1 MDTKHET
8 MSLNRLRR
16 TNTCTGC
23 QTTCAC
29 EFGGIIMRLKVT
41 RYFYCRLNIGMI
53 RSTLT
58 ILLIFII
65 SSCASIPPVSDRDS
79 YLSKNIPP
87 DPEKTIIYYYPS
99 IAFDVFTYKVSLD
112 GFFGNVDNS
121 SYMVW
126 ETKPG
131 KHTIQIQNVINNNI
145 VQARKTFSTTGGQ
158 TLFFTY
164 GDPEPQTI
172 LKILNPLST
181 PNISLHQV
189 STEKGTRMINRRAL
203 AKWHKTLPLPTA
215 RSQVNEDINNNV
227 AINKWAIVVGIS
239 KYQYAGQNGLN
250 DLVFADDDAKSFTLS
265 LLKSGWVKSHMKILT
280 NKEANKRNIEIAL
293 ESWLTKAGVNDQIVL
308 FWSGHGFT
316 DPEDPEKA
324 YFATYDTDISIPAT
338 GFRMD
343 QVRRIL
349 EERKTKNVIVFADTC
364 HAGKLITRGVK
375 GISIIPQIDKMI
387 REQRVPKGWI
397 FMVGA
402 DTDRK
407 AIEHTSWT
415 NGAFTYLLIKGLSGE
430 ADGFQSAGIKD
441 GVVNMGELRSYMNT
455 IMPDETQ
462 KILGVAKRPVIATN
476 SGDPEIWNL
485 TLQVAP

>member
-1 MDTKHET
+1 M
-8 MSLNRLRR
+8 
-16 TNTCTGC
+16 
-23 QTTCAC
+23 
-29 EFGGIIMRLKVT
+29 
-41 RYFYCRLNIGMI
+41 
-53 RSTLT
+53 
-58 ILLIFII
+58 
-65 SSCASIPPVSDRDS
+65 SDRDS

-87 DPEKTIIYYYPS
+87 DPEKTIIYFYPS
-99 IAFDVFTYKVSLD
+99 MLLDPMTYNVSLD
-112 GFFGNVDNS
+112 GFSGKVDRS
-121 SYMVW
+121 TYMVW

-131 KHTIQIQNVINNNI
+131 KHTLQIQNPINNNI
-145 VQARKTFSTTGGQ
+145 VQAHKTFSTTGGQ
-158 TLFFTY
+158 TLFFT
-164 GDPEPQTI
+164 DDRTPS
-172 LKILNPLST
+172 ILNLGGLIPFVG
-181 PNISLHQV
+181 IYQV
-189 STEKGTRMINRRAL
+189 STEKGTGIINFRTL
-203 AKWHKTLPLPTA
+203 AKWHKTLPLPPA

-239 KYQYAGQNGLN
+239 KYQYADQNGLN
-250 DLVFADDDAKSFTLS
+250 DLVFADDDANSFTLS
-265 LLKSGWVKSHMKILT
+265 LLKLGWEKNHMKILT

-293 ESWLTKAGVNDQIVL
+293 ESWLSKAGVNDQIVL

-349 EERKTKNVIVFADTC
+349 EERKAKNVIVFADTC
-364 HAGKLITRGVK
+364 HAGKLITRGGR

-387 REQRVPKGWI
+387 REQTVPKGWI

-402 DTDRK
+402 DTDRQ

-415 NGAFTYLLIKGLSGE
+415 NGAFTYSLIKGLSGE
-430 ADGFQSAGIKD
+430 ADGFQSAGRKD
-441 GVVNMGELRSYMNT
+441 GVVNMGELRSYMNA